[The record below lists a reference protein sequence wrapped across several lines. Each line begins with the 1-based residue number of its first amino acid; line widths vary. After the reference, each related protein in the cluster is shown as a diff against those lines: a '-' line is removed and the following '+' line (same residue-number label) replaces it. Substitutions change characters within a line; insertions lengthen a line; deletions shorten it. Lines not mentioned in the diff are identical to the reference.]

1 MHTQPRNFD
10 SHITEL
16 PSSRCRGSSAVGG
29 NGEASAPVAA
39 DVPAAGGAALD
50 LLLERSRTLAA
61 RVRTGKIEFL
71 DAVDMAY
78 SAADFSGLA
87 GRYGDDLV
95 QATLALAFMD
105 IPRRAA

>member
-1 MHTQPRNFD
+1 MHIQPRNFD
-10 SHITEL
+10 SQITKL
-16 PSSRCRGSSAVGG
+16 PSSRCRASSAVGG

-61 RVRTGKIEFL
+61 RVRVDEIEFI

-78 SAADFSGLA
+78 SAADFSGLVD
-87 GRYGDDLV
+87 RYGDDLV

-105 IPRRAA
+105 TLRAA

>member
-1 MHTQPRNFD
+1 MHQPRNFD
-10 SHITEL
+10 PLTDS
-16 PSSRCRGSSAVGG
+16 SSRYRAPCAVGG

-50 LLLERSRTLAA
+50 LLFEKSRILAN
-61 RVRTGKIEFL
+61 RVREGELPFL

-78 SAADFSGLA
+78 SAAEFAGLV

-95 QATLALAFMD
+95 QVTLALAFMD
-105 IPRRAA
+105 IPRKSAC